1 MSERKENLRAC
12 RELTGE
18 IVGARHRWSAPERPA
33 IVPCGSRCRSADRK
47 ARRCMV
53 LKEYTLVQKDQ
64 AEEVRAALCRCC
76 STKCHV
82 TLVSPYGSRYPFRL
96 ERADARSPR
105 PCLGAHTMRPT
116 P

>member
-1 MSERKENLRAC
+1 
-12 RELTGE
+12 
-18 IVGARHRWSAPERPA
+18 
-33 IVPCGSRCRSADRK
+33 
-47 ARRCMV
+47 MV

-96 ERADARSPR
+96 ERADAQSPR
-105 PCLGAHTMRPT
+105 PCLGGTYHAANSLKRSSARASRPFSE
-116 P
+116 PVGASYRCASLFVAVFLAAALFILRAVRLAM